1 MACRAFGPHNGKG
14 LRESIGIFC
23 ALMGFKELEK
33 RSGRFE
39 KKEMCIRDRYR
50 TSGLS
55 DMLGDEYFIH
65 QPLQTFSKR
74 FVFSAAHAEHGR
86 IGIPPMDGDGTPKA
100 AFHFQELLDK
110 IQNSPVDFTDP
121 CSVGPG
127 FFETALAVPVS
138 IPVKAFQASLRR
150 AEQEFPIEVV
160 ILRRV
165 VEFPK
170 IAVFTLR
177 IQIADQLPLE
187 QEGFSCVGLRAI
199 AGIGPGQNPGDVAAA
214 SPKAVYGVVK
224 GNGPAACPAKD
235 VYKRQAT

>member
-1 MACRAFGPHNGKG
+1 
-14 LRESIGIFC
+14 
-23 ALMGFKELEK
+23 
-33 RSGRFE
+33 
-39 KKEMCIRDRYR
+39 
-50 TSGLS
+50 
-55 DMLGDEYFIH
+55 
-65 QPLQTFSKR
+65 
-74 FVFSAAHAEHGR
+74 
-86 IGIPPMDGDGTPKA
+86 MDGDGTPKA

-187 QEGFSCVGLRAI
+187 QEGFSRVGLRAI
-199 AGIGPGQNPGDVAAA
+199 AGIGPGQNPGDVAVE

-224 GNGPAACPAKD
+224 GNGPAACPANVD
-235 VYKRQAT
+235 RYGTTAPLQDLGLIGFSRVHLFLVGVQNLFPSVHEIFFNPSDIFIRQFRVRFDFHCMAKRF